1 MDTRKNPGSNE
12 GEFVFDYEGE
22 ESELALDD
30 DKVPGAGQTEG
41 VPAGGERKAPPVK
54 KLVPIALLSSALI
67 LVGAV
72 WFVAPDM
79 LPGAELVSGLMG
91 SEEVTEDA
99 AVVEEPAAEPVAQPP
114 TAKPAKRRPAV
125 PPQTAQA
132 PRDPN
137 AGESSK
143 TGAQAAKLG
152 NKPTKAS
159 PVSKSAKGSD
169 RAATAARQAAPER
182 TVVPAGAQK
191 PQSATVVQFAPGSKW
206 VAAREVEKLW
216 SFSTGLGKQGAVLQ
230 IEAVPGAERGGV
242 QLAQERA
249 ERVASMLRRNNQ
261 NRALQ
266 VTVRI
271 GAADTRG
278 GPRVVVSSLRKL

>member
-1 MDTRKNPGSNE
+1 MDTRKNPGSDE
-12 GEFVFDYEGE
+12 GEFVFDYEGDE
-22 ESELALDD
+22 NELALDD
-30 DKVPGAGQTEG
+30 DKAPGAGQAEG
-41 VPAGGERKAPPVK
+41 VPAGGERKAPSMK
-54 KLVPIALLSSALI
+54 KLMPIALVSSALI
-67 LVGAV
+67 LVGGV
-72 WFVAPDM
+72 WLVAPDM

-99 AVVEEPAAEPVAQPP
+99 AVVEEPAAEPVP
-114 TAKPAKRRPAV
+114 TARPVKRRPAAQ
-125 PPQTAQA
+125 PQTAQA

-152 NKPTKAS
+152 NKPVKAS
-159 PVSKSAKGSD
+159 QALKSAKVSD
-169 RAATAARQAAPER
+169 PATAAARQAAPKR
-182 TVVPAGAQK
+182 GYVPDGTQK
-191 PQSATVVQFAPGSKW
+191 PQNVTVVQFAPGSKW

-230 IEAVPGAERGGV
+230 IEAVPGAERGGAR
-242 QLAQERA
+242 LAQERA

-261 NRALQ
+261 DRAVQ
-266 VTVRI
+266 VTVKV